1 MGSSEDSTGK
11 SKFVENKT
19 RAKILTAAFMVGL
32 CVGVIISE
40 RVYIRTNVEDVPGG
54 LASSSGR
61 SLKLESSA
69 ARNSLEA
76 VLRKVAPQ
84 KEIMIGVSNR
94 NPLYE
99 GMLDTWLSG
108 VKQAGVQNYL
118 VVALDS
124 ETEKAMLAKNVNVF
138 FMNITIHKSQADTGE
153 NHAVSALK
161 FGILKSF
168 VELGWSVLLSDI
180 DICVLQNPF
189 NFLYRDS
196 DIEGMTDG
204 FDETTAYGAIEGFD
218 DPSMGCAIPAPPRPR
233 PGPPPPPPPRPPRPS
248 RAAGALP
255 GARSPSRWTC
265 AAGPGAG
272 AEPALALP
280 APPQVGALRAGLQ
293 ALQSQLGPVL
303 HARQPAHRGADGPPG
318 EAPVQGEVLGP
329 ERLQRGDLPPQ
340 PRQLQVPAGGRRCLP
355 LPGGGGLP
363 GEAALGKPPRA
374 PGRYTTIGDARAR
387 PPPPVPRPP
396 HQLPPPPPQV
406 TVRVLEIMKFMNTKV
421 LFKDIRHRPKDQRPE
436 MPVMVHVNY
445 HPDKHQRMK
454 AIFKYYL
461 DKDEHALDS
470 FPGGS
475 NPGS

>member
-1 MGSSEDSTGK
+1 MGSLEDSTGK
-11 SKFVENKT
+11 SKFIENKT
-19 RAKILTAAFMVGL
+19 RAKILTAAFVVGL

-40 RVYIRTNVEDVPGG
+40 RVYIRTNVDDLPGG
-54 LASSSGR
+54 ASTAR
-61 SLKLESSA
+61 SLMMDSGA
-69 ARNSLEA
+69 ARNSLEE

-84 KEIMIGVSNR
+84 KEVLVGVSNR

-118 VVALDS
+118 VVALDT
-124 ETEKAMLAKNVNVF
+124 ETEKALVAKGVNVY
-138 FMNITIHKSQADTGE
+138 FMNVTIHKSQADTGE

-161 FGILKSF
+161 FGILKNF

-189 NFLYRDS
+189 NHLYRDS
-196 DIEGMTDG
+196 DIEGMSDG

-218 DPSMGCAIPAPPRPR
+218 DPSMGCAARAVAPADADAGAGPRTLALGHADVDGAAGRLAGAGGLGLPAGADRRPR
-233 PGPPPPPPPRPPRPS
+233 AAAPPPPP
-248 RAAGALP
+248 
-255 GARSPSRWTC
+255 
-265 AAGPGAG
+265 
-272 AEPALALP
+272 
-280 APPQVGALRAGLQ
+280 QVGPLRAGVQ
-293 ALQSQLGPVL
+293 ALQPQLWPVL
-303 HARQPAHRGADGPPG
+303 HARQPAHCGADGPPG

-340 PRQLQVPAGGRRCLP
+340 PRQLQVAAGARCAARPPAGGAAPPACRLPAQPPPCRC
-355 LPGGGGLP
+355 
-363 GEAALGKPPRA
+363 AAAPPAPSPARA
-374 PGRYTTIGDARAR
+374 LARAR
-387 PPPPVPRPP
+387 
-396 HQLPPPPPQV
+396 LPLQV

-421 LFKDIRHRPKDQRPE
+421 LFKDVRHRPADQRPA